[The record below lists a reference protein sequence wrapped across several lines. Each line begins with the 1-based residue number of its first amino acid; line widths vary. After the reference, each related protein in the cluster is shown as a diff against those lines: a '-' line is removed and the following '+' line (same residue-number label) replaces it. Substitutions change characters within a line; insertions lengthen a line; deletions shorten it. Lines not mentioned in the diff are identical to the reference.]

1 MSDTHL
7 EAPVTELT
15 YFSPENEL
23 LYMGSSQFKNFMRC
37 EAASLAE
44 IRGEY
49 QREVTDAL
57 LVGSYV
63 DAHFEGTLDVFK
75 AQHKEIFKKDGE
87 LKVQYRQAEKM
98 IQRAERSELFMQ
110 FMSGDKQVIMTGEI
124 AGVPFKIKIDSYCAD
139 KCIVDLKCVRDF
151 QLIWNSEKKQRQHF
165 INFWGYDIQGA
176 IYREIVRQNTGK
188 TLPFYIAAV
197 TKEAEPDLDVLWV
210 PDDDLDSS
218 LETVMNLVP
227 RFQQIKEGKLT
238 PQRCGHCGY
247 CRLTKVLTAPRN
259 YHEDCEVYEVE

>member
-1 MSDTHL
+1 MSDTRW

-23 LYMGSSQFKNFMRC
+23 LYMGSSQFKKFQKC
-37 EAASLAE
+37 EAAALAE

-139 KCIVDLKCVRDF
+139 KCIVDLKCVKDF

-210 PDDDLDSS
+210 PDDDLDSALEVVTS
-218 LETVMNLVP
+218 LAP
-227 RFQQIKEGKLT
+227 RFQKLKSRELQ

-247 CRLTKVLTAPRN
+247 CRFTKVLTAPRN